1 MSNQLIEYIKLHKLS
16 LEQDQEELHNEMDV
30 WPDLN
35 SDEYK
40 DLEILDISLN
50 GQIIALG
57 HIIEVAEQ
65 LQKGK

>member
-1 MSNQLIEYIKLHKLS
+1 MFNQLVEYIKLHKIS

-30 WPDLN
+30 WSDLN

-50 GQIIALG
+50 GQIMALG
-57 HIIEVAEQ
+57 HIIEYAEEI
-65 LQKGK
+65 QKGK

>member
-1 MSNQLIEYIKLHKLS
+1 MLDELIEYIKIHKIS
-16 LEQDQEELHNEMDV
+16 LEQDQEELHNEMDI

-50 GQIIALG
+50 GQIGALS
-57 HIIEVAEQ
+57 HIIEFAEE
-65 LQKGK
+65 LQKGN

>member
-1 MSNQLIEYIKLHKLS
+1 MLDKLIEYIKIHKIS
-16 LEQDQEELHNEMDV
+16 LEQDQEELHNEMNV

-50 GQIIALG
+50 GQIMALG
-57 HIIEVAEQ
+57 HIIEVAEE

>member
-50 GQIIALG
+50 GQIMALG
-57 HIIEVAEQ
+57 HIIEYAEEI
-65 LQKGK
+65 QKGK

>member
-40 DLEILDISLN
+40 DLETLDISLN
-50 GQIIALG
+50 GQIMALG
-57 HIIEVAEQ
+57 HIIEVAEE
-65 LQKGK
+65 LQKGN

>member
-50 GQIIALG
+50 GQIMALG
-57 HIIEVAEQ
+57 HIIEVAEE

>member
-1 MSNQLIEYIKLHKLS
+1 MFNQLVEYIKLHKLS

-50 GQIIALG
+50 GQIMALG
-57 HIIEVAEQ
+57 HIIEVAEE

>member
-30 WPDLN
+30 WSDLN

-40 DLEILDISLN
+40 DLETLDISLN
-50 GQIIALG
+50 GQIGALS
-57 HIIEVAEQ
+57 HIIEYAEE
-65 LQKGK
+65 LQKGN